1 MLTIGKLA
9 AQTDLST
16 NALRFYEREGLLQPG
31 SKSPS
36 GYRLYGDDAV
46 ARVRFIKH
54 AQHCG
59 FTLTEIN
66 ELLTLRAQESACC
79 DDVRRLAV
87 EKKLQLEAK
96 IRSMKVMSKALD
108 LLIADCPDRG
118 RPVGDCPI
126 LGAMEKIGARP
137 GA

>member
-1 MLTIGKLA
+1 MITIGKLA
-9 AQTDLST
+9 AQTELST
-16 NALRFYEREGLLQPG
+16 NALRFYEREGLLRPS

-66 ELLTLRAQESACC
+66 ELLTLRSQGSACC
-79 DDVRRLAV
+79 ENVRRLAI

-96 IRSMKVMSKALD
+96 IRAMKV
-108 LLIADCPDRG
+108 CPR
-118 RPVGDCPI
+118 RWTC
-126 LGAMEKIGARP
+126 
-137 GA
+137 

>member
-1 MLTIGKLA
+1 MITIGKLA

-16 NALRFYEREGLLQPG
+16 NALRFYEREGLIQP
-31 SKSPS
+31 SAKSPS
-36 GYRLYGDDAV
+36 GYRLYAQDAV

-66 ELLTLRAQESACC
+66 ELLTLRAQGSACC
-79 DDVRRLAV
+79 NDVRRLAI

-96 IRSMKVMSKALD
+96 IRAMKVMSKALD
-108 LLIADCPDRG
+108 LLITDVPD
-118 RPVGDCPI
+118 PASATGDCPI
-126 LGAMEKIGARP
+126 LGAMEKIGERAT
-137 GA
+137 A